1 MWKEFKE
8 FINQGNVMDMAI
20 GIIIGGA
27 FGKIVSSLVED
38 ILMPVIGLLTGGKGM
53 ENLFY
58 ALDGNAYPS
67 IEAAQAA
74 GVGTINYGMFI
85 TAIIDFLIISF
96 VIFLMIKQINKFKK
110 PVAEEVTTKDCPY
123 CLTEI
128 PLEATRCPHCTS
140 SLEDGHTHA

>member
-38 ILMPVIGLLTGGKGM
+38 ILMPVIGLITGGNGM
-53 ENLFY
+53 ESLFY
-58 ALDGNAYPS
+58 ALDGNTYPS

-96 VIFLMIKQINKFKK
+96 VIFLMIKQINKLKK
-110 PVAEEVTTKDCPY
+110 PAVEEVTTKNCPY